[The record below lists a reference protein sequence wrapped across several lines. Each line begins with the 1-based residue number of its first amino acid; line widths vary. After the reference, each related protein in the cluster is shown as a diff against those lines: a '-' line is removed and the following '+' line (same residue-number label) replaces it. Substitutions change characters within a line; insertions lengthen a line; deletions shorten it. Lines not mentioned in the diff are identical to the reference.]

1 MVYGNK
7 SAFRTPLIGRVVYLN
22 KQLAHYGRLLPSGKK
37 RKTASG
43 EVRMTVDIRRY
54 YFTPLLEKGNTLFVY
69 AMRQL
74 KGKDYLKR
82 SVELIEEIQAQC
94 FRSLENAYRL
104 QNSLN
109 SYIGF
114 MCHTRSFNI
123 QRQMMQMVLESGYS
137 EWLYFKVK
145 QGMVICKV
153 KDIYK
158 PKTMRRIE
166 LQELSDYQKQSE
178 YEFSNKHRH
187 KHCA

>member
-94 FRSLENAYRL
+94 FLMMELHGWNGEVCADLDMICDDIANQLYSLSKGQDKEAR
-104 QNSLN
+104 
-109 SYIGF
+109 
-114 MCHTRSFNI
+114 
-123 QRQMMQMVLESGYS
+123 
-137 EWLYFKVK
+137 
-145 QGMVICKV
+145 VI
-153 KDIYK
+153 K
-158 PKTMRRIE
+158 PKGENERV
-166 LQELSDYQKQSE
+166 
-178 YEFSNKHRH
+178 
-187 KHCA
+187 